1 MKKVLFFLLLIP
13 ALALAQFGHTGGG
26 GASVTQ
32 MMAIYADSS
41 AAHGWTAGAN
51 THQIKPRGGKSVLI
65 DSLFVSTYARFD
77 GNVVMNT
84 TAGEQVR
91 LGTGSDAAPELSS
104 AGDVNTGIRFPGG
117 DKMQFVQNGLNSHTW
132 RPYRYTQT
140 YSDGDTLAFWLD
152 GSEAIAKTNTALVV
166 DPATYFYVKVGGV
179 YRYVFS
185 SSNMYPFLS
194 DNYLLGIAGGKWKEL
209 WLSDNGYIGGKG
221 QAATMTWGQ
230 QAVMTEQA
238 DSCGVLGMSG
248 GNPFVAL
255 YSRTGN
261 KLNFLGQRM
270 PTYDAAAWDMWF
282 STGGAAGDTLWIS
295 IDGTNAAPLV
305 FGAREAKH

>member
-1 MKKVLFFLLLIP
+1 MKRILFLLLLP
-13 ALALAQFGHTGGG
+13 ALAFAQFGHGGG
-26 GASVTQ
+26 GATISQ
-32 MMAIYADSS
+32 MMAVYADSN
-41 AAHGWTAGAN
+41 AAHGWTAGSN
-51 THQIKPRGGKSVLI
+51 INRIKPRGLKSVEI
-65 DSLFVSTYARFD
+65 ESLFV
-77 GNVVMNT
+77 NVATFTSNVILNT
-84 TAGEQVR
+84 VAGEQLK

-104 AGDVNTGIRFPGG
+104 AGDPNTGVRFPGG
-117 DKMQFVQNGLNSHTW
+117 DKMQFVQNGLNSHTF

-140 YSDGDTLAFWLD
+140 YSDGDTASYSFD
-152 GSEAIAKTNTALVV
+152 GTR
-166 DPATYFYVKVGGV
+166 YFLNSNVPIRIILGSAAWN
-179 YRYVFS
+179 FS
-185 SSNMYPFLS
+185 SLAAAGFYPGAADTYVIGGATQFKQIDLT
-194 DNYLLGIAGGKWKEL
+194 DNINL
-209 WLSDNGYIGGKG
+209 GGKG
-221 QAATMTWGQ
+221 QTATMTWGQ

-305 FGAREAKH
+305 FGSREAKH